1 MCTGFLKPPF
11 LVFNNQATVKTRAF
25 RGFHIDMT
33 ILKYLKGFVGAATP
47 LDEVGGHIEERRT
60 MENAALTQTGSTLI
74 PLRRKS
80 AEENRKDGV
89 TYF

>member
-1 MCTGFLKPPF
+1 
-11 LVFNNQATVKTRAF
+11 
-25 RGFHIDMT
+25 MT
-33 ILKYLKGFVGAATP
+33 ILKYLKGFVGATP
-47 LDEVGGHIEERRT
+47 LNRVGGQRRT